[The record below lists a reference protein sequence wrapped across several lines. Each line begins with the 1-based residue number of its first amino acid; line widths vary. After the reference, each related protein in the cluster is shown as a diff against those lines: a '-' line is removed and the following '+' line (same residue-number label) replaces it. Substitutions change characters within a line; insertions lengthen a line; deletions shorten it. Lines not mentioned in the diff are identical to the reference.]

1 MPTRGSGLAVAV
13 ARTTFSPKRTTA
25 APWACLASFPVSIES
40 CFPPASSTEIFVASG
55 FIGHPFVGA
64 EGQAR
69 GHGVRVG
76 RRMPGGGWER
86 TLLRLTMVEPA
97 PPEPVAL
104 LFADAE
110 LGNNGLV
117 PFRVVLLQ
125 VVEQTTASAD
135 HHEKSA
141 ARAVVLLVRFEV
153 FRQLTNAFAQQRDL
167 NFRTTGIGRVR
178 AIRVNDGLFLLSG

>member
-1 MPTRGSGLAVAV
+1 M
-13 ARTTFSPKRTTA
+13 
-25 APWACLASFPVSIES
+25 
-40 CFPPASSTEIFVASG
+40 
-55 FIGHPFVGA
+55 
-64 EGQAR
+64 
-69 GHGVRVG
+69 
-76 RRMPGGGWER
+76 M
-86 TLLRLTMVEPA
+86 EPA
-97 PPEPVAL
+97 PLEPVAL

-110 LGNNGLV
+110 LGYNGLV

-125 VVEQTTASAD
+125 VVEQTTAPAH

-141 ARAVVLLVRFEV
+141 ARAVVFLVRFEV